1 MWLLQYPV
9 LLRAQHHHP
18 SPPQVPPQ
26 FLPLSGLYLQVLS
39 PLLGESAQ
47 AVPLVTDALAAL
59 VDGGGI
65 MVVQL
70 TGGEEQRRDK
80 REGGKERDL

>member
-9 LLRAQHHHP
+9 LLRTQHQPPGSCP
-18 SPPQVPPQ
+18 SLVI
-26 FLPLSGLYLQVLS
+26 YLQVLS

-47 AVPLVTDALAAL
+47 AVPLVTDALAAG

-70 TGGEEQRRDK
+70 TGGAEGWEQRRDK
-80 REGGKERDL
+80 REGGP